1 MVVVVNQ
8 HKNLLILTTSSRPY
22 LAGRYFALNRPHQPN
37 GPNPNR
43 SPPLPEQNLL
53 WICFVAASRILK
65 FFLFFYLFFNFLI
78 LAYKNNSKTP

>member
-37 GPNPNR
+37 GPNPIR

-53 WICFVAASRILK
+53 WDLLCSGQSYFKVF
-65 FFLFFYLFFNFLI
+65 FFLNLFLI